1 MNKNIVNNTVG
12 IVGAGP
18 VGLTVAARLANYGIR
33 SIILEQSPHLIRKGS
48 KACLIQGDA
57 LEVLDKSGCADVIAE
72 EGIHWRIAHTYVR
85 GKELISQEYPE
96 RVGYGEFVNISQYRI
111 EQEVAGY
118 IEKNPLTEIFW
129 SYEVEAV
136 SQDSQT
142 VTIIA
147 NTPEGKRELSFAY
160 LVACDGVYSKIRDLT
175 GVAWTGY
182 THQSRF
188 LITDIRANIP
198 LKKERHFHFDP
209 EFNPGLQLVMHPQP
223 DNIWRI
229 DWQLAADA
237 DIEAERENG
246 ELDRRIRRVI
256 GDIPYNIEW
265 LSTYKF
271 NQRVVEKF
279 RINRIFFAGDSAHSL
294 PPYGSRG
301 MNSGIQDADNL
312 AWKMAYVLKGWADD
326 SLLDTYHDERY
337 LAAKENLRVTEATIK
352 FMAPSS
358 GLRHLIRNIILKLS
372 SHFKSFRSLV
382 DHGKMAQPFSYTTSE
397 IIDTS
402 SDHQYV
408 GRFAPDCKIFVGETK
423 TRLRKL
429 FGSGF
434 VILFFGEPNEAYEF
448 ARKADK
454 SSLDIPL
461 KVVLAFPKGVEHDS
475 MPENAT
481 NVYYDDIKF
490 IRDFYH
496 ERAAWYVVRPD
507 GHIAGRYQLCDVEA
521 INHIIGRCIGSNS
534 AEVESTTD
542 LDCYDKAS

>member
-397 IIDTS
+397 IIDS
-402 SDHQYV
+402 
-408 GRFAPDCKIFVGETK
+408 
-423 TRLRKL
+423 
-429 FGSGF
+429 
-434 VILFFGEPNEAYEF
+434 EPNEAYEF